1 MDEARLRER
10 QEVGRERPDLST
22 SSAKSSDKISMTGRR
37 AERLAELADE
47 PQSPPLRQRS
57 GTR

>member
-10 QEVGRERPDLST
+10 QAVGRERPDLST

-47 PQSPPLRQRS
+47 PKSPPLRQRS